1 MYRSLL
7 GLRLSTA
14 PKSQRHRIAF
24 ASLLISGMWLFWLW
38 RAVLISYFA
47 EPNIILPFHNFEDL
61 LYRSDKKVGKY
72 NKIKMISFDIT
83 KPQSEVIMKD

>member
-14 PKSQRHRIAF
+14 PKSQRHRLAF

-47 EPNIILPFHNFEDL
+47 EPKILLPFHNFEEL
-61 LYRSDKKVGKY
+61 LYRSDKKVKTLTR
-72 NKIKMISFDIT
+72 KKV
-83 KPQSEVIMKD
+83 P